1 MKKVLLV
8 IILLFSIQNYS
19 YAKLIEFEKCYQAKH
34 VLKEDGS
41 SIEDINNIKWREDFY
56 NLKNTHLYVEF
67 NENKLDKIIKI
78 FDDEE
83 KLIDMSVSFNFWLKK
98 LNNKDLKFYLK
109 LIKEYKKQGFKE
121 INYVD
126 KDVYSINSASGI
138 ITRTVV
144 LTDDL
149 LASQRHS
156 RKYYLEK
163 NKRIKGDQSLEFFES
178 KKFENFKYKIDNFS
192 GGLVQATEILSP
204 QDLNF
209 FIPRKIVI
217 NFQNNII
224 MTSELRSKSDR
235 RSEYF
240 ENYICKSTGSKS
252 TDSYT
257 KYWWAAVLIAAVI
270 FFIYTQTKSE
280 ISDSNKKEKSNLLKS
295 FFVFFKKKIVRK
307 NKIIIKEKKIE
318 QKKPLKSENLLIKFL
333 EGKES
338 LAYSFWFMYS
348 VLTTLN
354 EIIRYI
360 LRAND
365 LLFAAGLY
373 FVFQWCYFIF
383 ATIGTWKSATNYKIN
398 KVSKNE
404 GAGWA
409 TAVYVY
415 LAISLASSIFRT
427 IKSLG

>member
-1 MKKVLLV
+1 MISLRHQGSWYSDQRKKEGRDD
-8 IILLFSIQNYS
+8 YS
-19 YAKLIEFEKCYQAKH
+19 
-34 VLKEDGS
+34 
-41 SIEDINNIKWREDFY
+41 W
-56 NLKNTHLYVEF
+56 NT
-67 NENKLDKIIKI
+67 NK
-78 FDDEE
+78 
-83 KLIDMSVSFNFWLKK
+83 
-98 LNNKDLKFYLK
+98 
-109 LIKEYKKQGFKE
+109 
-121 INYVD
+121 
-126 KDVYSINSASGI
+126 
-138 ITRTVV
+138 IT
-144 LTDDL
+144 
-149 LASQRHS
+149 
-156 RKYYLEK
+156 
-163 NKRIKGDQSLEFFES
+163 
-178 KKFENFKYKIDNFS
+178 NFKYKIDNYS
-192 GGLVQATEILSP
+192 GSIIQATEIGSSKPQKIAINLKNNLIILST
-204 QDLNF
+204 DMVGFGNRNF
-209 FIPRKIVI
+209 T
-217 NFQNNII
+217 Q
-224 MTSELRSKSDR
+224 TS
-235 RSEYF
+235 YA
-240 ENYICKSTGSKS
+240 ICKSTGSKS

-257 KYWWAAVLIAAVI
+257 KYWWAVVLIAAVI

-280 ISDSNKKEKSNLLKS
+280 IGDSNKKEKSNLLKS

-348 VLTTLN
+348 VITTLN

>member
-1 MKKVLLV
+1 MKKNKYFN
-8 IILLFSIQNYS
+8 IILIWFVLFVSISNVKAAIIDLTDCFNSPTDIFTGKGVDTMYMKKFEWSKKNFDLYNTKYISKKEKRKDGKPLSYS
-19 YAKLIEFEKCYQAKH
+19 NGLRF
-34 VLKEDGS
+34 LEDK
-41 SIEDINNIKWREDFY
+41 NFY
-56 NLKNTHLYVEF
+56 
-67 NENKLDKIIKI
+67 
-78 FDDEE
+78 
-83 KLIDMSVSFNFWLKK
+83 
-98 LNNKDLKFYLK
+98 
-109 LIKEYKKQGFKE
+109 KE
-121 INYVD
+121 INDPEKYY
-126 KDVYSINSASGI
+126 KIKELEKNSYSINTTNST
-138 ITRTVV
+138 ITHLKVY
-144 LTDDL
+144 TDD
-149 LASQRHS
+149 HV
-156 RKYYLEK
+156 
-163 NKRIKGDQSLEFFES
+163 
-178 KKFENFKYKIDNFS
+178 KFITENFSSTADLAPLTYRKFNSYPYKILSYADNT
-192 GGLVQATEILSP
+192 VIATYANPNLSH
-204 QDLNF
+204 
-209 FIPRKIVI
+209 
-217 NFQNNII
+217 
-224 MTSELRSKSDR
+224 
-235 RSEYF
+235 RSEVTYRM
-240 ENYICKSTGSKS
+240 YIDLKNMSIHEKATTEFGTMRYADDNMKVCSNQSKLS
-252 TDSYT
+252 GNDYT

-280 ISDSNKKEKSNLLKS
+280 IGDSNKKEKSNLLKS
-295 FFVFFKKKIVRK
+295 FFVFCKKKMVRK